1 MPAYARYW
9 FENAGDDDLE
19 ILQVMAFQDRDRKD
33 AGRTDL

>member
-19 ILQVMAFQDRDRKD
+19 ILQVMAFHDRDRKD